1 MNRILS
7 PETLAAQAECGAEAA
22 LRGLVP
28 PIHPSTVRW
37 QIGASLPWI
46 RDVVFAE
53 DASTTRANRA
63 PQALAAL
70 RNLAVSLLHR
80 WRRRDVT
87 TARQFFAAHSS
98 ALLQRLTGFPR
109 RL

>member
-1 MNRILS
+1 MGPLGLLVYE
-7 PETLAAQAECGAEAA
+7 PEDTSAENL
-22 LRGLVP
+22 LRVC
-28 PIHPSTVRW
+28 SVRW
-37 QIGASLPWI
+37 QIENSLHWI
-46 RDVVFAE
+46 GDVVFSE
-53 DASTTRANRA
+53 DASTTRTDRA

-87 TARQFFAAHSS
+87 AARQFFAAHSS
-98 ALLQRLTGFPR
+98 ALLQRLTGSPR